1 MKVEITYKDEKIETI
16 YDVLKI
22 ETHIGRIYFIYE
34 DCDTNGKVGIP
45 LKAIKEIKIEV
56 DENDCK

>member
-16 YDVLKI
+16 YDGLKI

-56 DENDCK
+56 DENDC